1 MAEYKVK
8 NKIDP
13 AQFSDFRLLGSVG
26 NQIDAY
32 INTRVV
38 SDFGKNEVFAEAEY
52 QFELQDDDATAV
64 G

>member
-8 NKIDP
+8 NKVDP

-38 SDFGKNEVFAEAEY
+38 SDFGKNEVFAEA
-52 QFELQDDDATAV
+52 
-64 G
+64 